1 MDSAPAETF
10 KDRLV
15 QELSFKGISNKE
27 FAAEIGISINT
38 LNMYLYRNS
47 IPAADIAV
55 KMAAFLNTTVEYL
68 VSGQNGKRYPPHKN
82 WKKTEI
88 QNIVGNF
95 SEKELSCFFEITKAF
110 RQAVTDS

>member
-1 MDSAPAETF
+1 MDSPPVETF

-15 QELSFKGISNKE
+15 QELSFKGVSYKE

-55 KMAAFLNTTVEYL
+55 KMAVFLNTTVEYL
-68 VSGQNGKRYPPHKN
+68 VNGQNGKRYLPHKN
-82 WKKTEI
+82 WKKAEI

-95 SEKELSCFFEITKAF
+95 SEKELSCFLEITKAF
-110 RQAVTDS
+110 RQAVMDS